1 MKIRSEEILRGLI
14 KVFKINE
21 NRIEVYGKL
30 MSMIHNPALQ
40 PYLKSQVDE
49 SAIIIKEL
57 NPLIDAAENAES
69 PLHFEDAKI
78 NQSQFY
84 FGMARASQNPRTVMV
99 SCQFGDEYLM
109 KTYKKMLELLEIK
122 TLPYLRDILTR
133 HLNNLQIAFTKVENT
148 LLENIPILHQKTIDL
163 PNM

>member
-14 KVFKINE
+14 NVFKINE
-21 NRIEVYGKL
+21 YRIEVYHKL
-30 MSMIHNPALQ
+30 MSIIHNPELQ
-40 PYLKSQVDE
+40 PYFKAQADE
-49 SAIIIKEL
+49 SATMIEKL
-57 NPLIDAAENAES
+57 NPLIVSVENAES
-69 PLHFEDAKI
+69 PLHFEDAKM

-99 SCQFGDEYLM
+99 SCQFGDEYLI

-133 HLNNLQIAFTKVENT
+133 HLNNLQATFTKIENT
-148 LLENIPILHQKTIDL
+148 LLENIPTLRRK
-163 PNM
+163 